1 MDRHDR
7 FDPCPGL
14 TLAIRLHGDA
24 GELVLAGELEMAA
37 VDRVDAELRRLESED
52 LATIV
57 VDLRRLDF
65 MDSAGV
71 RMIVQADRRARDAGR
86 RLAVVAGYGIPLLL
100 FRALGLEERLDLI
113 DAGALSWGNGQVR

>member
-1 MDRHDR
+1 MDRNDR
-7 FDPCPGL
+7 VASPMSVGIA
-14 TLAIRLHGDA
+14 TRLHEDVA
-24 GELVLAGELEMAA
+24 ELILAGELEMAS

-52 LATIV
+52 VSTIL

-86 RLAVVAGYGIPLLL
+86 RLAVMAGFGIPLLL
-100 FRALGLEERLDLI
+100 FRTLGLEERLDI
-113 DAGALSWGNGQVR
+113 VDAGFVPWRGGQAR